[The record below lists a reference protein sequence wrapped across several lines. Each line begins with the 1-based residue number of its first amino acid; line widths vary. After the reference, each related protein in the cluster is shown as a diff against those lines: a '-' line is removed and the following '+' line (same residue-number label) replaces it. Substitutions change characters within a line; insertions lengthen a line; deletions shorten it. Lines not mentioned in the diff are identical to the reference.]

1 MKRILYAAYAG
12 LFCFAVSCNN
22 SARVASE
29 NTTGSD
35 EASKNL
41 AACRMVSD
49 AFGSGDVSKVDS
61 AVASDFVDHTYRGEV
76 RGVDSLKSMIKHV
89 HETNSDMKMDIVHEL
104 ADKDYVMQ
112 WMHFSGNNKS
122 DPGMPLGPYDMH
134 GLQILRMKDGKIAE
148 HWEYMDAVEMMKM
161 MPQPMDKSS
170 GMMKMDTAK
179 AKK

>member
-12 LFCFAVSCNN
+12 LFCFAVSCND

-35 EASKNL
+35 EAAKNL

-49 AFGSGDVSKVDS
+49 AFGSGDVSKLDS
-61 AVASDFVDHTYRGEV
+61 AVASDMVDHTERGEV
-76 RGVDSLKSMIKHV
+76 RGLDSLKAMIKHV
-89 HETNSDMKMDIVHEL
+89 KETNSDMKMDIVHEL

-112 WMHFSGNNKS
+112 WMHFTGVNKS
-122 DPGMPLGPYDMH
+122 DPGMPMGPYDMH
-134 GLQILRMKDGKIAE
+134 GLQIMRMKDNKIAE
-148 HWEYMDAVEMMKM
+148 HWGYMDPVEMMKM
-161 MPQPMDKSS
+161 MPQMGKPSD
-170 GMMKMDTAK
+170 MMKMDTAK